1 MRRGLKRRGL
11 KISLATVTAAALS
24 LGAAGCGGK
33 KAGESSD
40 DDGKKALKIGLA
52 FDIGG
57 RGDQSFNDSAAAGLD
72 RAKKDL
78 NVSTEEI
85 SAKPDEPPADKESRL
100 RLLANKGYNPIIG
113 VGFAYTESLVKV
125 AKDFPK
131 TKFLVVD
138 ADQCKV
144 SGPNVKGA
152 CFSEEQG
159 SFLVGAAAALKSKT
173 GTIGF
178 IGGVNVPL
186 INKFEAGYAAGA
198 KKAKP
203 SIKVLPAKYLTQPP
217 NFDGFKNPALGNEAA
232 KGQLDAGADVIYHAA
247 GGAGIGVINTVGQEK
262 KWAIGVDS
270 DQYNQ
275 PAVAGAKE
283 FILTSMVKH
292 VDLAVFDFVE
302 SVAKNTFQPGTKTY
316 DLSNDGVG
324 YATSGG
330 KVDDIKA
337 KLDELKA
344 DIVARKITVP
354 TKP

>member
-1 MRRGLKRRGL
+1 MRRGL
-11 KISLATVTAAALS
+11 KISLVTVAGAALTLS
-24 LGAAGCGGK
+24 ASACGGK
-33 KAGESSD
+33 KA
-40 DDGKKALKIGLA
+40 DDGDAGGDKKTVKVGLA
-52 FDIGG
+52 YDIGG

-78 NVSTEEI
+78 NVTLEEI
-85 SAKPDEPPADKESRL
+85 SAKPDEPDSDKESRL
-100 RLLANKGYNPIIG
+100 RLLANKGYNPVIG
-113 VGFAYTESLVKV
+113 VGFAYTNSIVKV
-125 AKDFPK
+125 AKDFPN

-144 SGPNVKGA
+144 EGANVLGA

-186 INKFEAGYAAGA
+186 IHKFQAGYEAGA
-198 KKAKP
+198 KAAKP
-203 SIKVLPAKYLTQPP
+203 GIKILPAKYLTQPP

-247 GGAGIGVINTVGQEK
+247 GGAGIGVIKTAGAAK
-262 KWAIGVDS
+262 AWAIGVDS

-275 PAVAGAKE
+275 PAVAEVKDY
-283 FILTSMVKH
+283 ILTSMLKR
-292 VDLAVFDFVE
+292 VDVAVYDFVDA
-302 SVAKNTFQPGTKTY
+302 VAKGTFQGGTKKY

-324 YATSGG
+324 YSTSGG
-330 KVDDIKA
+330 KVDDIKT
-337 KLDELKA
+337 KLDALKA
-344 DIVARKITVP
+344 DIAGGKITVP

>member
-1 MRRGLKRRGL
+1 MRRGLKV
-11 KISLATVTAAALS
+11 SLVTVTGAALTLS
-24 LGAAGCGGK
+24 ASGCGGK
-33 KAGESSD
+33 KAGGD
-40 DDGKKALKIGLA
+40 DSGDGKKTLKIGLA

-78 NVSTEEI
+78 NVTTEEI
-85 SAKPDEPPADKESRL
+85 SAKPDEPDSDKESRL
-100 RLLANKGYNPIIG
+100 RLLANKGYNPVVG
-113 VGFAYTESLVKV
+113 VGFAYTASLIKV

-131 TKFLVVD
+131 TRFLVVD

-144 SGPNVKGA
+144 EGPNVRGA
-152 CFSEEQG
+152 CFAEEQG
-159 SFLVGAAAALKSKT
+159 SYLVGAAAALKSKS

-186 INKFEAGYAAGA
+186 ITKFQAGYEAGA

-203 SIKVLPAKYLTQPP
+203 GIKVLPAKYLTQPP

-247 GGAGIGVINTVGQEK
+247 GGAGIGVIKTVGAAK

-275 PAVAGAKE
+275 PAVAEAKE
-283 FILTSMVKH
+283 FILTSMIKH
-292 VDLAVFDFVE
+292 VDLAVYDFVE
-302 SVAKNTFQPGTKTY
+302 SVAKNTFQPGTKRY
-316 DLSNDGVG
+316 DLTNDGVG
-324 YATSGG
+324 YAATGG

-344 DIVARKITVP
+344 EIVAGKITVP

>member
-1 MRRGLKRRGL
+1 MRRGL
-11 KISLATVTAAALS
+11 KISLVTVTGAALTLS
-24 LGAAGCGGK
+24 ASACGGK
-33 KAGESSD
+33 KAETGSGD
-40 DDGKKALKIGLA
+40 GDGKKTLKIGLA

-72 RAKKDL
+72 KAKKDL
-78 NVSTEEI
+78 NVTTEEI
-85 SAKPDEPPADKESRL
+85 SAKPDEPDSDKESRL
-100 RLLANKGYNPIIG
+100 RLLANKGYNPVIG
-113 VGFAYTESLVKV
+113 VGFAYTTSLVKV
-125 AKDFPK
+125 AKDFPN

-144 SGPNVKGA
+144 DGANVKGA

-173 GTIGF
+173 GKIGF

-203 SIKVLPAKYLTQPP
+203 SVKVLPAKYLTQPP

-247 GGAGIGVINTVGQEK
+247 GGAGIGVIKTVAAAK

-270 DQYNQ
+270 DQYNL

-283 FILTSMVKH
+283 FILTSMIKH
-292 VDLAVFDFVE
+292 VDLAVYDFVE
-302 SVAKNTFQPGTKTY
+302 SVAKGTFQPGTKKY

-324 YATSGG
+324 YSASGG

-344 DIVARKITVP
+344 DIVSGKITVP
-354 TKP
+354 TK

>member
-1 MRRGLKRRGL
+1 MRRGMKM
-11 KISLATVTAAALS
+11 SLVTVTGAALLLSAAA
-24 LGAAGCGGK
+24 CGGK
-33 KAGESSD
+33 EASSGGEGD
-40 DDGKKALKIGLA
+40 KKTLKVGLA

-72 RAKKDL
+72 RVKKDL
-78 NVSTEEI
+78 NITTEEI
-85 SAKPDEPPADKESRL
+85 SAKPDEPDADKESRL
-100 RLLANKGYNPIIG
+100 RLLANRGYNPVIG
-113 VGFAYTESLVKV
+113 VGFAYTNAIVKV
-125 AKDFPK
+125 AKDFPN

-144 SGPNVKGA
+144 EGNNVMGA

-159 SFLVGAAAALKSKT
+159 SYLVGAAAALKSKT

-186 INKFEAGYAAGA
+186 IHKFQAGYEAGA
-198 KKAKP
+198 KAARP
-203 SIKVLPAKYLTQPP
+203 DIKIVPAKYLTQPP

-247 GGAGIGVINTVGQEK
+247 GGAGIGVIKTVGAAG

-275 PAVAGAKE
+275 PAVADVKDH
-283 FILTSMVKH
+283 ILTSMVKR
-292 VDLAVFDFVE
+292 VDVAVFDFVN
-302 SVAKNTFQPGTKTY
+302 SVANNTFKPGTKKY
-316 DLSNDGVG
+316 DLTNDGVG

-330 KVDDIKA
+330 QLDDIKA
-337 KLDELKA
+337 KLDA
-344 DIVARKITVP
+344 YATDIKSGKITVP
-354 TKP
+354 VKP

>member
-1 MRRGLKRRGL
+1 MRRGMR
-11 KISLATVTAAALS
+11 ITAAVLASAMLT

-33 KAGESSD
+33 KTTSDSGGAGGEA
-40 DDGKKALKIGLA
+40 KKTLKVGLA
-52 FDIGG
+52 YDIGG
-57 RGDQSFNDSAAAGLD
+57 RGDQSFNDAAARGLD
-72 RAKKDL
+72 RVKSEL
-78 NVSTEEI
+78 NIQTKEL
-85 SAKPDEPPADKESRL
+85 SAKPDEPDSDKEARL
-100 RLLANKGYNPIIG
+100 KLLASGGFNPVVG
-113 VGFAYTESLVKV
+113 VGFAYTAPITKV
-125 AKDFPK
+125 AKDFPN

-144 SGPNVKGA
+144 SGANVEGA

-186 INKFEAGYAAGA
+186 IHKFWAGYEAGA
-198 KKAKP
+198 KAAKP
-203 SIKVLPAKYLTQPP
+203 DIKVLPAKYLTQPP
-217 NFDGFKNPALGNEAA
+217 NFNGFKDPALGSDAA

-247 GGAGIGVINTVGQEK
+247 GGAGIGVIKTVGAAQK
-262 KWAIGVDS
+262 LAIGVDS

-275 PAVAGAKE
+275 PAVANVKD
-283 FILTSMVKH
+283 FILTSMVKR
-292 VDLAVFDFVE
+292 VDVAVFDFVKA
-302 SVAKNTFQPGTKTY
+302 VADNTFTAGTKKY

-337 KLDELKA
+337 KLDQYKQEISSGQLK
-344 DIVARKITVP
+344 VP
-354 TKP
+354 TS

>member
-1 MRRGLKRRGL
+1 MRRGL
-11 KISLATVTAAALS
+11 KISLVTVTGAALTLS
-24 LGAAGCGGK
+24 ASACGGK
-33 KAGESSD
+33 KADTGKD
-40 DDGKKALKIGLA
+40 DGDGKKSLKIGLA

-72 RAKKDL
+72 KAKKDL
-78 NVSTEEI
+78 NVTTEEI
-85 SAKPDEPPADKESRL
+85 SAKPDEPDSDKESRL
-100 RLLANKGYNPIIG
+100 RLLANKGYNPVIG
-113 VGFAYTESLVKV
+113 VGFAYTTSLVKV

-131 TKFLVVD
+131 TRFLVVD

-144 SGPNVKGA
+144 TGANVKGA

-173 GTIGF
+173 GKIGF

-186 INKFEAGYAAGA
+186 ITKFQAGYEAGA

-203 SIKVLPAKYLTQPP
+203 GIKVLPAKYLTQPP

-232 KGQLDAGADVIYHAA
+232 KGQLDGGADVIYHAA
-247 GGAGIGVINTVGQEK
+247 GGAGIGVIKTVGAAK

-283 FILTSMVKH
+283 FILTSMIKH
-292 VDLAVFDFVE
+292 VDVAVFDFVE
-302 SVAKNTFQPGTKTY
+302 SVANNTFQPGTKKY

-324 YATSGG
+324 YSLTGG
-330 KVDDIKA
+330 KIDDIKA
-337 KLDELKA
+337 KLDALKA
-344 DIVARKITVP
+344 DIVAGKITVP

>member
-1 MRRGLKRRGL
+1 ML
-11 KISLATVTAAALS
+11 T

-33 KAGESSD
+33 KTTSDSGGAGGEA
-40 DDGKKALKIGLA
+40 KKTLKVGLA
-52 FDIGG
+52 YDIGG
-57 RGDQSFNDSAAAGLD
+57 RGDQSFNDAAARGLD
-72 RAKKDL
+72 RVKSEL
-78 NVSTEEI
+78 NIQTKEL
-85 SAKPDEPPADKESRL
+85 SAKPDEPDSDKEARL
-100 RLLANKGYNPIIG
+100 KLLASGGFNPVVG
-113 VGFAYTESLVKV
+113 VGFAYTAPITKV
-125 AKDFPK
+125 AKDFPN

-144 SGPNVKGA
+144 SGANVEGA

-186 INKFEAGYAAGA
+186 IHKFWAGYEAGA
-198 KKAKP
+198 KAAKP
-203 SIKVLPAKYLTQPP
+203 DIKVLPAKYLTQPP
-217 NFDGFKNPALGNEAA
+217 NFNGFKDPALGSDAA

-247 GGAGIGVINTVGQEK
+247 GGAGIGVIKTVGAAQK
-262 KWAIGVDS
+262 LAIGVDS

-275 PAVAGAKE
+275 PAVANVKD
-283 FILTSMVKH
+283 FILTSMVKR
-292 VDLAVFDFVE
+292 VDVAVFDFVKA
-302 SVAKNTFQPGTKTY
+302 VADNTFTAGTKKY

-337 KLDELKA
+337 KLDQYKQEISSGQLK
-344 DIVARKITVP
+344 VP
-354 TKP
+354 TS

>member
-1 MRRGLKRRGL
+1 MRRAL
-11 KISLATVTAAALS
+11 KISLVTATSAALT
-24 LGAAGCGGK
+24 LGAAACGGK
-33 KAGESSD
+33 KAD
-40 DDGKKALKIGLA
+40 DAGAGGDGKQTLKVGLA

-72 RAKKDL
+72 RVKKDL
-78 NVSTEEI
+78 NITTEEI
-85 SAKPDEPPADKESRL
+85 SAKPDEPDADKESRL
-100 RLLANKGYNPIIG
+100 RLLANKKYNPVIG
-113 VGFAYTESLVKV
+113 VGFAYTNAINKV
-125 AKDFPK
+125 AKDFPD

-144 SGPNVKGA
+144 EGPNVMGA

-186 INKFEAGYAAGA
+186 IHKFQAGYEAGA
-198 KKAKP
+198 KHARP
-203 SIKVLPAKYLTQPP
+203 DIKILPAKYLTQPP

-247 GGAGIGVINTVGQEK
+247 GGAGIGVIKTAGAAK
-262 KWAIGVDS
+262 KWAVGVDS

-275 PAVAGAKE
+275 PAVAEAKDY
-283 FILTSMVKH
+283 ILTSMLKR
-292 VDLAVFDFVE
+292 VDVAVFDFV
-302 SVAKNTFQPGTKTY
+302 SAVSKNTFQGGTKKY
-316 DLSNDGVG
+316 DLTNDGVG
-324 YATSGG
+324 YALSGN

-337 KLDELKA
+337 KLDGYKA
-344 DIVARKITVP
+344 EIVSGKIQVP

>member
-1 MRRGLKRRGL
+1 MRRGL
-11 KISLATVTAAALS
+11 KISLVTVTGAALTLS
-24 LGAAGCGGK
+24 ASACGGK
-33 KAGESSD
+33 KADTGGGDEG
-40 DDGKKALKIGLA
+40 GKKTLKIGLA

-72 RAKKDL
+72 KAKKDL
-78 NVSTEEI
+78 DVKTEEI
-85 SAKPDEPPADKESRL
+85 SAKPDEPDSDKESRL
-100 RLLANKGYNPIIG
+100 RLLANKGYNPVIG
-113 VGFAYTESLVKV
+113 VGFAYTASINKV
-125 AKDFPK
+125 AKDFPN

-144 SGPNVKGA
+144 EGANVSGA

-159 SFLVGAAAALKSKT
+159 SYLVGAAAALKSKT

-186 INKFEAGYAAGA
+186 INKFFAGYQAGA

-203 SIKVLPAKYLTQPP
+203 GIKVLPAKYLTQPP
-217 NFDGFKNPALGNEAA
+217 NFNGFKDAGLGNEAA
-232 KGQLDAGADVIYHAA
+232 KGQLDQNADVIYHAA
-247 GGAGIGVINTVGQEK
+247 GGAGIGVIKTVGAAK

-275 PAVAGAKE
+275 PAVAGVKDY
-283 FILTSMVKH
+283 ILTSMEKH
-292 VDLAVFDFVE
+292 VDVAVYDFVE
-302 SVAKNTFQPGTKTY
+302 SVANGSFKAGTKQY
-316 DLSNDGVG
+316 NLQNNGIG

-330 KVDDIKA
+330 HVDDIKA

-344 DIVARKITVP
+344 DIVSGKITVP
-354 TKP
+354 TKA

>member
-1 MRRGLKRRGL
+1 MKM
-11 KISLATVTAAALS
+11 SLVTVTGAALLLSAAA
-24 LGAAGCGGK
+24 CGGK
-33 KAGESSD
+33 EASSGGEGD
-40 DDGKKALKIGLA
+40 KKTLKVGLA

-72 RAKKDL
+72 RVKKDL
-78 NVSTEEI
+78 NITTEEI
-85 SAKPDEPPADKESRL
+85 SAKPDEPDADKESRL
-100 RLLANKGYNPIIG
+100 RLLANRGYNPVIG
-113 VGFAYTESLVKV
+113 VGFAYTNAIVKV
-125 AKDFPK
+125 AKDFPN

-144 SGPNVKGA
+144 EGNNVMGA

-159 SFLVGAAAALKSKT
+159 SYLVGAAAALKSKT

-186 INKFEAGYAAGA
+186 IHKFQAGYEAGA
-198 KKAKP
+198 KAARP
-203 SIKVLPAKYLTQPP
+203 DIKIVPAKYLTQPP

-247 GGAGIGVINTVGQEK
+247 GGAGIGVIKTVGAAG

-275 PAVAGAKE
+275 PAVADVKDH
-283 FILTSMVKH
+283 ILTSMVKR
-292 VDLAVFDFVE
+292 VDVAVFDFVN
-302 SVAKNTFQPGTKTY
+302 SVANNTFKPGTKKY
-316 DLSNDGVG
+316 DLTNDGVG

-330 KVDDIKA
+330 QLDDIKA
-337 KLDELKA
+337 KLDA
-344 DIVARKITVP
+344 YATDIKSGKITVP
-354 TKP
+354 VKP

>member
-1 MRRGLKRRGL
+1 MRRGMKM
-11 KISLATVTAAALS
+11 SLVTVTGAALLLSAAA
-24 LGAAGCGGK
+24 CGGK
-33 KAGESSD
+33 EASSGGEGD
-40 DDGKKALKIGLA
+40 KKTLKVGLA

-72 RAKKDL
+72 RVKKDL
-78 NVSTEEI
+78 NITTEEI
-85 SAKPDEPPADKESRL
+85 SAKPDEPDADKESRL
-100 RLLANKGYNPIIG
+100 RLLANRGYNPVIG
-113 VGFAYTESLVKV
+113 VGFAYTNSIIKV
-125 AKDFPK
+125 AKDFPN

-144 SGPNVKGA
+144 EGNNVMGA

-159 SFLVGAAAALKSKT
+159 SYLVGAAAALKSKT

-186 INKFEAGYAAGA
+186 IHKFQAGYEAGA
-198 KKAKP
+198 KAARP
-203 SIKVLPAKYLTQPP
+203 DIKIVPAKYLTQPP

-247 GGAGIGVINTVGQEK
+247 GGAGIGVIKTVGAAG

-275 PAVAGAKE
+275 PAVADVKDH
-283 FILTSMVKH
+283 ILTSMVKR
-292 VDLAVFDFVE
+292 VDVAVFDFVN
-302 SVAKNTFQPGTKTY
+302 SVANNTFKPGTKKY
-316 DLSNDGVG
+316 DLTNDGVG

-330 KVDDIKA
+330 QLDDIKA
-337 KLDELKA
+337 KLDA
-344 DIVARKITVP
+344 YATDIKSGKITVP
-354 TKP
+354 VKP

>member
-1 MRRGLKRRGL
+1 MRRGL
-11 KISLATVTAAALS
+11 KISLVTVTGAALMVSAAA
-24 LGAAGCGGK
+24 CGGK
-33 KAGESSD
+33 KASGGDSE
-40 DDGKKALKIGLA
+40 DGKKTLKVGLA

-72 RAKKDL
+72 RIKKDL
-78 NVSTEEI
+78 NITTEEI
-85 SAKPDEPPADKESRL
+85 SAKPDEPDADKESRL
-100 RLLANKGYNPIIG
+100 RLLANKGYNPVIG
-113 VGFAYTESLVKV
+113 VGFAYTNAINKV
-125 AKDFPK
+125 AKDFPD

-144 SGPNVKGA
+144 EGDNVLGA

-173 GTIGF
+173 GTVGF

-186 INKFEAGYAAGA
+186 IHKFQAGFEAGA
-198 KKAKP
+198 KHARP
-203 SIKVLPAKYLTQPP
+203 DIKILPAKYLTQPP

-247 GGAGIGVINTVGQEK
+247 GGAGIGVIKTVGAAK

-275 PAVAGAKE
+275 PAVAEVKDY
-283 FILTSMVKH
+283 ILTSMIKR
-292 VDLAVFDFVE
+292 VDVAVFDFVKA
-302 SVAKNTFQPGTKTY
+302 VADNTFKPGTKKY
-316 DLSNDGVG
+316 DLTNDGIG
-324 YATSGG
+324 YATSGN

-337 KLDELKA
+337 KLDGFKA
-344 DIVARKITVP
+344 EIASGKIQVP
-354 TKP
+354 VKP

>member
-1 MRRGLKRRGL
+1 MRRGLKITL
-11 KISLATVTAAALS
+11 VTVTGAALTLS
-24 LGAAGCGGK
+24 ASACGGK
-33 KAGESSD
+33 KADSGD
-40 DDGKKALKIGLA
+40 GGGDGKKTLKIGLA

-72 RAKKDL
+72 KAKKDL
-78 NVSTEEI
+78 DVKTEEI
-85 SAKPDEPPADKESRL
+85 SAKPDEPDADKESRL

-113 VGFAYTESLVKV
+113 VGFAYTTSINKV
-125 AKDFPK
+125 AKDFPN

-144 SGPNVKGA
+144 EGANVSGA

-159 SFLVGAAAALKSKT
+159 SYLVGAAAALKSKT

-186 INKFEAGYAAGA
+186 ITKFFAGYQAGA

-203 SIKVLPAKYLTQPP
+203 GIKVLPAKYLTQPP
-217 NFDGFKNPALGNEAA
+217 NFNGFKDAGLGNEAA
-232 KGQLDAGADVIYHAA
+232 KGQLDQNADVIYHAA
-247 GGAGIGVINTVGQEK
+247 GGAGIGVIKTVGAAK

-275 PAVAGAKE
+275 PAVAGVKDQ
-283 FILTSMVKH
+283 ILTSMEKH
-292 VDLAVFDFVE
+292 VDVAVYDFVE
-302 SVAKNTFQPGTKTY
+302 SVANGSFKAGTKQY
-316 DLSNDGVG
+316 NLSNDGIG

-330 KVDDIKA
+330 HVDDIKA

-344 DIVARKITVP
+344 DIISGKITVP
-354 TKP
+354 TKA

>member
-1 MRRGLKRRGL
+1 MRRGMKM
-11 KISLATVTAAALS
+11 SLVTMTGAALLLSAAA
-24 LGAAGCGGK
+24 CGGK
-33 KAGESSD
+33 QASDSGGE
-40 DDGKKALKIGLA
+40 DGKKTLKVGLA

-72 RAKKDL
+72 RVKKDL
-78 NVSTEEI
+78 NITTEEI
-85 SAKPDEPPADKESRL
+85 SAKPDEPDADKESRL
-100 RLLANKGYNPIIG
+100 RLLANRGYNPVIG
-113 VGFAYTESLVKV
+113 VGFAYTNAINKV
-125 AKDFPK
+125 AKDFPQ

-144 SGPNVKGA
+144 EGNNVLGA

-186 INKFEAGYAAGA
+186 IHKFQAGYEAGA
-198 KKAKP
+198 KAARP
-203 SIKVLPAKYLTQPP
+203 DIKIVPAKYLTQPP

-247 GGAGIGVINTVGQEK
+247 GGAGIGVIKTVGADG

-275 PAVAGAKE
+275 PAVADVKDH
-283 FILTSMVKH
+283 ILTSMIKR
-292 VDLAVFDFVE
+292 VDLAVYDFVN
-302 SVAKNTFQPGTKTY
+302 SVSGNTFQAGTKKY

-330 KVDDIKA
+330 QVDDIKA
-337 KLDELKA
+337 KLETYKA
-344 DIVARKITVP
+344 DIKSGKITVP
-354 TKP
+354 VKP